1 VKSVKLAVI
10 GCGHL
15 GRIHARLLANVEG
28 AELVAVAD
36 PIAESRRHAATETGA
51 TAVAD
56 YRDLIGQVDAAII
69 AAPASFH
76 HAIGME
82 LLRHGVHLLIEKPLA
97 VNVDEAEELVWAANW
112 HGAVLQVGHIEQF
125 NPALDRVRPLM
136 QDPRLIEAAR
146 AGGYT
151 FRSTDIGVVLDLMI
165 HDLDIALSLT
175 RSPVR
180 TVAASGL
187 SVMGQH
193 EDVAQARIEFASG
206 CVANLSASRVSYRPR
221 RDMQVWSEHGQVEID
236 FASRRTIAVEPADA
250 LLDFDFHER
259 DLSADQRQHLQKALF
274 AELLPAREQEA
285 PAQNALIEE
294 QRDFVECVIS
304 GREPRVPGKQGLEA
318 LAVAERVLA
327 SIAEHRWETG
337 RAESAGS
344 LRLFAGPSEPN
355 ILRGP
360 HWDKRPREFTL
371 PRKEAG

>member
-1 VKSVKLAVI
+1 
-10 GCGHL
+10 
-15 GRIHARLLANVEG
+15 
-28 AELVAVAD
+28 
-36 PIAESRRHAATETGA
+36 
-51 TAVAD
+51 
-56 YRDLIGQVDAAII
+56 
-69 AAPASFH
+69 
-76 HAIGME
+76 
-82 LLRHGVHLLIEKPLA
+82 
-97 VNVDEAEELVWAANW
+97 
-112 HGAVLQVGHIEQF
+112 
-125 NPALDRVRPLM
+125 M

-165 HDLDIALSLT
+165 HDLDIALSLA

-180 TVAASGL
+180 TVSATGL

-304 GREPRVPGKQGLEA
+304 GREPRVPGKQGLAA

-337 RAESAGS
+337 RAECAGS
-344 LRLFAGPSEPN
+344 LRLFASPSEPN

-360 HWDKRPREFTL
+360 HWDKRPQEFRL